1 MDRQTLIRVLADPSR
16 HAVYEELANRGPAS
30 TGEIAERLELHPNTV
45 RLHLEKLRDAELV
58 DSAPDRHGS
67 VGRPQHLWSVRDDAP
82 ALDVGPAGLRILAH
96 MLADLAVLDPGLVAR
111 AEEVGR
117 RRGRERGALDGSAP
131 APAAH
136 GTAVPPAAG
145 DGIAPA
151 ALASVIDEMAAL
163 GFDPEVDAQPAPEP
177 GATTV
182 TISFA
187 RCPFREVAVLYPDL
201 VCRLHRGLTEGLI
214 AGRPGVPVRLTA
226 FSTLVDRDPCRA
238 EVTIGAR

>member
-30 TGEIAERLELHPNTV
+30 TGEIADRLDLHPNTV

-67 VGRPQHLWSVRDDAP
+67 VGRPQHLWSVREDAP

-96 MLADLAVLDPGLVAR
+96 LLADLAVLDPGLVER
-111 AEEVGR
+111 AAEVGY
-117 RRGRERGALDGSAP
+117 RRGLERVPGVEASTPDDGEPGRRAVLDP
-131 APAAH
+131 I
-136 GTAVPPAAG
+136 VE
-145 DGIAPA
+145 
-151 ALASVIDEMAAL
+151 EMAAL
-163 GFDPEVDAQPAPEP
+163 GFDPEVEPAPAAR
-177 GATTV
+177 GAGPAPDGGDGPETV
-182 TISFA
+182 TIAFA

-214 AGRPGVPVRLTA
+214 AGRGDPAVRLTG
-226 FSTLVDRDPCRA
+226 FSSLVDSDPCRA
-238 EVTIGAR
+238 EMTIGAR

>member
-16 HAVYEELANRGPAS
+16 HAVYEELATGGPAS

-96 MLADLAVLDPGLVAR
+96 LLADLAVLDPAVVER
-111 AEEVGR
+111 AGEVGF
-117 RRGRERGALDGSAP
+117 RRGLERAAVEAGAGHRDDQGRPDGLHGDRSGHREP
-131 APAAH
+131 AGGLEPVVAH
-136 GTAVPPAAG
+136 
-145 DGIAPA
+145 
-151 ALASVIDEMAAL
+151 MAAL
-163 GFDPEVDAQPAPEP
+163 GFDPEVEP
-177 GATTV
+177 GGEVV
-182 TISFA
+182 TISFG

-214 AGRPGVPVRLTA
+214 AGQPSNAARLSG
-226 FSTLVDRDPCRA
+226 FSSLVDTDPCRA
-238 EVTIGAR
+238 EVTISA